1 MYEYIDWM
9 YSLFLAQLAGLDHN
23 IRQLEVFRYSRSLP
37 FTNNLTSITHA
48 RSVTKWHSPITT
60 TTISVSHYNKNI
72 HCISMVCVCL
82 FWCIGWTSG
91 SSILWK
97 RNLSGV
103 HIWISSLFFFLINAL
118 IQFIF
123 DSSQLTT
130 TTIEKTYVFW
140 FLCVHSRTLRARF
153 LLLHSLKCYINKKRF
168 SSISRKQQARN
179 EKSYMRERKENA
191 RGWSGVCARG
201 EWDVRSERRWRQ
213 SARKIR
219 TEQPTDKS
227 PERRRRRVFVYA
239 KRVSEREWAGVDR
252 VSEIGLYW
260 RWWSLLFAS
269 YLILLLL
276 LFLVYCR
283 ASIQSKPAHVRRFN
297 FGWFLF
303 SFFFFASTSHRDS
316 GPSFHFRSLFLNSMY
331 APLLYTRSMDRCTIQ
346 ICNVYL
352 DGFTRYWSMNCGAA
366 TNGKV
371 LFVLCVCAPIGFLL
385 LFWHS
390 YMNSICFE
398 SACVPFVLFCFVCFR
413 CSRLVFV
420 YCLDVSL
427 FWPFTL
433 CQTANN
439 KHKQINIQQCLDMQK
454 I

>member
-201 EWDVRSERRWRQ
+201 KWDVRSERRWRQ

-303 SFFFFASTSHRDS
+303 SFFFLLLHHIVIRALHSTFALCFWIRCMRHCYILDRWIDVQYRYVMYIWMDLLVIGRWIVVPLQMAKFFLYCVSVHQLVFCCYFGIHTWIAYVLSLRVFRLFFFVLSAFAALDLCLFIVWMCLYS
-316 GPSFHFRSLFLNSMY
+316 GLSLFVKQRTTNINKLIFS
-331 APLLYTRSMDRCTIQ
+331 
-346 ICNVYL
+346 NV
-352 DGFTRYWSMNCGAA
+352 
-366 TNGKV
+366 
-371 LFVLCVCAPIGFLL
+371 
-385 LFWHS
+385 
-390 YMNSICFE
+390 
-398 SACVPFVLFCFVCFR
+398 
-413 CSRLVFV
+413 
-420 YCLDVSL
+420 
-427 FWPFTL
+427 
-433 CQTANN
+433 
-439 KHKQINIQQCLDMQK
+439 
-454 I
+454 